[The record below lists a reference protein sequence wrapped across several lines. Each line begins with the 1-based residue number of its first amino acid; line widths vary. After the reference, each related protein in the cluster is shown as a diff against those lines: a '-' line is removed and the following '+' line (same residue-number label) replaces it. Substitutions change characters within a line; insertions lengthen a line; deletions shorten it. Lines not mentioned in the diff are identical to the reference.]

1 MHIYIDFDD
10 CLSET
15 GRYFSELVKELI
27 DKEVPYEDILHFD
40 LQQSFR
46 LNDEQY
52 DRLMFAGHT
61 PEALMSFEEAPGASE
76 TINRWIDCG
85 HDVSIITGRP
95 VSVYEPS
102 RRWLDEHGLSRV
114 KLFCLNK
121 YGRDTFLKGSEFNLE
136 LEDYYKMRFDYAIED
151 SPIAFQFF
159 EHMPDLK
166 VLVFDRP
173 WNQQCEFPNHNYRR
187 CRSWEEIAKVFEA

>member
-1 MHIYIDFDD
+1 MYKLAVFDIDG
-10 CLSET
+10 T
-15 GRYFSELVKELI
+15 LI
-27 DKEVPYEDILHFD
+27 DTERTGVESLVLTIRELLGKEVPYEDILHFD
-40 LQQSFR
+40 LQQSFL

-121 YGRDTFLKGSEFNLE
+121 YGRDTFLKGSEF
-136 LEDYYKMRFDYAIED
+136 R
-151 SPIAFQFF
+151 
-159 EHMPDLK
+159 
-166 VLVFDRP
+166 
-173 WNQQCEFPNHNYRR
+173 
-187 CRSWEEIAKVFEA
+187 